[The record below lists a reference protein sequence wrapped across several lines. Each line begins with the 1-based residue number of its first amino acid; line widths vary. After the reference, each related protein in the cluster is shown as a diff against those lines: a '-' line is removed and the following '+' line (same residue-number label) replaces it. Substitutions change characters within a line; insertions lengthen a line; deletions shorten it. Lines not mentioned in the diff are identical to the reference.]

1 MERDGSPGSI
11 SGGLFSTKGDV
22 AGNAG
27 SPENISGGL
36 FFAKGDVE
44 SIDGSPERISGGLFT
59 ARGDEEGDG
68 RAQQYTEIAEVFPES
83 ISGDTRVF
91 PEISLEG
98 AAVLTSEAGEAV
110 AKAPQNTGPTASGK
124 ESLGTWFVGN
134 RTALMQCSYKGFA
147 ICIPPSWAKPEKHE
161 QIGLSKLSKL
171 ICFLQE
177 RWRSVSSQDIVRIFR
192 LKYDVCKQDTEN
204 Q

>member
-1 MERDGSPGSI
+1 M
-11 SGGLFSTKGDV
+11 FSRNHT
-22 AGNAG
+22 
-27 SPENISGGL
+27 
-36 FFAKGDVE
+36 
-44 SIDGSPERISGGLFT
+44 
-59 ARGDEEGDG
+59 
-68 RAQQYTEIAEVFPES
+68 
-83 ISGDTRVF
+83 VF
-91 PEISLEG
+91 PEINRGG

-161 QIGLSKLSKL
+161 QIGLSKLLKL
-171 ICFLQE
+171 ICFLQA
-177 RWRSVSSQDIVRIFR
+177 RSRSVSSQDIVRIFK

-204 Q
+204 QLRVLCKKELISDNDQFITMNSDAGVLTNRIL